1 MSIDTAQAFS
11 IFSGLNLGQSEAQ
24 AALDALTPAEQE
36 EYKAYADV
44 FLNRAEE
51 FSARAYAELG
61 QLTIEH
67 RLQLKPEDLSLWTIQ
82 DYRDALDAIEGSEF
96 EAIHLANLCRTPAT
110 RHLLAL
116 VKP

>member
-11 IFSGLNLGQSEAQ
+11 IFSGLNLGQDEAQ
-24 AALDALTPAEQE
+24 VALDALTPEEQE
-36 EYKAYADV
+36 EYAAYADE
-44 FLNRAEE
+44 FMNRAAEV
-51 FSARAYAELG
+51 SARAYAELG
-61 QLTIEH
+61 QLTITH
-67 RLQLKPEDLSLWTIQ
+67 HLQSKPEDLTVWTVQ

-116 VKP
+116 VQP

>member
-11 IFSGLNLGQSEAQ
+11 IFSGLNLGQEEAQ
-24 AALDALTPAEQE
+24 AAFDALTPAEQE
-36 EYKAYADV
+36 EYKEHAAV
-44 FLNRAEE
+44 FIERAEE
-51 FSARAYAELG
+51 LSAQAYTELG
-61 QLTIEH
+61 QLTVKH
-67 RLQLKPEDLSLWTIQ
+67 HLQLKPEDLTAWTIQ

-110 RHLLAL
+110 KHLLAL

>member
-1 MSIDTAQAFS
+1 MAPLSRRGGWASGGGRFREPLQVQRPASI
-11 IFSGLNLGQSEAQ
+11 
-24 AALDALTPAEQE
+24 AANT
-36 EYKAYADV
+36 V
-44 FLNRAEE
+44 
-51 FSARAYAELG
+51 ARAYAELG

-110 RHLLAL
+110 KHILAL

>member
-1 MSIDTAQAFS
+1 MALDTAQAFA
-11 IFSGLNLGQSEAQ
+11 IFSGMNLGQDEAQ
-24 AALDALTPAEQE
+24 AAFDALTPAEQE
-36 EYKAYADV
+36 EYKAYADA

-51 FSARAYAELG
+51 FSARAYTELG

-67 RLQLKPEDLSLWTIQ
+67 QLQLKPEDLTLWTVQ
-82 DYRDALDAIEGSEF
+82 DYRDALNAIEGSEF

-110 RHLLAL
+110 RHILAL

>member
-1 MSIDTAQAFS
+1 MSIDKAQAFT
-11 IFSGLNLGQSEAQ
+11 IFSGLNLGQDEAQ
-24 AALDALTPAEQE
+24 AALDSLTPKERE
-36 EYKAYADV
+36 EYEQHATIFVEIAGDISAKAY
-44 FLNRAEE
+44 F
-51 FSARAYAELG
+51 ELG

-67 RLQLKPEDLSLWTIQ
+67 QLQLKPEDLTSWTIQ

-110 RHLLAL
+110 KHLLAL